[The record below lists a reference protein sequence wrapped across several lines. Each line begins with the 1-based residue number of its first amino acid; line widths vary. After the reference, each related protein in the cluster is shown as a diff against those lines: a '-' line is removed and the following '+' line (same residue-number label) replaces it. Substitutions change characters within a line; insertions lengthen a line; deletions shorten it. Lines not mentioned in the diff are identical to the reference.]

1 MRATIKRA
9 LESVGLTPAGQLQR
23 SESQS
28 RQLLEKIQQLEHRVT
43 KLRADADTWKQRY
56 DDIAAKLR
64 ESREMAAKVAADAER
79 MREGAEHA
87 KARATE
93 WKARADGLT
102 VEKRDLRA
110 RLEEAHRSALTA
122 REYVM
127 ATEAKLDV
135 IEAAIQLLDSRTR
148 EAAVSGRS

>member
-1 MRATIKRA
+1 MKATIRRA
-9 LESVGLTPAGQLQR
+9 LETVGLTPVGQLER
-23 SESQS
+23 STAETRQLSDKL
-28 RQLLEKIQQLEHRVT
+28 QLLENRMG
-43 KLRADADTWKQRY
+43 KLRADAEAWKQRH
-56 DDIAAKLR
+56 DEASAKLR
-64 ESREMAAKVAADAER
+64 ECRDMAAKVAADAER

-87 KARATE
+87 KMRAAE
-93 WKARADGLT
+93 WKARAEALT

-127 ATEAKLDV
+127 ATESKLDL

-148 EAAVSGRS
+148 EAAVTARG